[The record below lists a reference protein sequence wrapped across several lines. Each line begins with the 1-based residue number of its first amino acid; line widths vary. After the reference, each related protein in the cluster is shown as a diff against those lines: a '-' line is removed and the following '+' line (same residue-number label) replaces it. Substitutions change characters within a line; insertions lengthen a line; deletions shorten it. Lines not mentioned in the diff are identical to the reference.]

1 MLSRKTKYAINA
13 LVYLARESKDG
24 EPVQISRIAE
34 SENIPRKFL
43 EAILLDLKHAGMLNS
58 RKGKIGGYF
67 LQKTPAEINIA
78 DVMRLFDG
86 PIALLPCV
94 AYKYYEKCDECI
106 DEEAC
111 GIRSVFSDVRS
122 ETVRMLKKATL
133 AEIIKRSEALK
144 KNISTQKKVIAQKN
158 FLKGNE
164 NIVRNVINKQ
174 KITSVKKRK

>member
-58 RKGKIGGYF
+58 RKGKTGGYY
-67 LQKTPAEINIA
+67 LQKTPKEINIA

-111 GIRSVFSDVRS
+111 GIRAVFSDVRS
-122 ETVRMLKKATL
+122 ETVKMLKKATL
-133 AEIIKRSEALK
+133 AEIIKRSEGLK
-144 KNISTQKKVIAQKN
+144 KSIVAQKK
-158 FLKGNE
+158 FLKSNEKTAGNI
-164 NIVRNVINKQ
+164 NNKQ
-174 KITSVKKRK
+174 RFTSIKRRK